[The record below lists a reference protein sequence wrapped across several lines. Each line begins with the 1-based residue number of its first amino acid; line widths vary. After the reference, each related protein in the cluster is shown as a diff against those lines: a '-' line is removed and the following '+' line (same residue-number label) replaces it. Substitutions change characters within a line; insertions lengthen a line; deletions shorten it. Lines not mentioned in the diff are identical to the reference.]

1 MRKIFLVMIG
11 SLLFVSATYAQQQLF
26 KLNDNNECEISGTI
40 EVSSSKTMPYMVFKD
55 WLYKISTGL
64 APIFVKDVRDQLIKA
79 NIIVNTRRVNNPISG
94 IFVEN
99 LSFKC
104 EATFS
109 DKTVTYRLYGF
120 EIKQM
125 YAGWGAKNTTEGL
138 DYQMSR
144 YEKAKADLAEAKDPN
159 STMSRSERSRTIR
172 ESKETIE
179 EVEKK
184 LKSSTK
190 VMERNIEKLNKM
202 LK

>member
-1 MRKIFLVMIG
+1 
-11 SLLFVSATYAQQQLF
+11 
-26 KLNDNNECEISGTI
+26 
-40 EVSSSKTMPYMVFKD
+40 MVFRD

-64 APIFVKDVRDQLIKA
+64 APIFIKDVRDQLIKA
-79 NIIVNTRRVNNPISG
+79 NIIINTRRVNNPISG

>member
-26 KLNDNNECEISGTI
+26 KLNENNECEISGTI
-40 EVSSSKTMPYMVFKD
+40 QVSASRTMPYMVFKD

-64 APIFVKDVRDQLIKA
+64 APIFVEDVRDKSIKA
-79 NIIVNTRRVNNPISG
+79 KIVVNTRRVSNPIGGNFIES
-94 IFVEN
+94 
-99 LSFKC
+99 LMFKC
-104 EATFS
+104 EATFK

-120 EIKQM
+120 EINQM
-125 YAGWGAKNTTEGL
+125 YAGWGSKNTTEGL

-159 STMSRSERSRTIR
+159 STMSRSERGRTIS
-172 ESKETIE
+172 ESKETIA

-184 LKSSTK
+184 LKSATK
-190 VMERNIEKLNKM
+190 VMERNIERLNKL

>member
-1 MRKIFLVMIG
+1 MKKIFLVMIG

-104 EATFS
+104 EATFK
-109 DKTVTYRLYGF
+109 DQTVTYRLYGF
-120 EIKQM
+120 EINQM

>member
-1 MRKIFLVMIG
+1 MIG

-104 EATFS
+104 EATFK
-109 DKTVTYRLYGF
+109 DQTVTYRLYGF
-120 EIKQM
+120 EINQM

>member
-1 MRKIFLVMIG
+1 MIG

-104 EATFS
+104 EATFK
-109 DKTVTYRLYGF
+109 DQTVTYRLYGF
-120 EIKQM
+120 EINQM
-125 YAGWGAKNTTEGL
+125 YAGWGSKNTTEGL

>member
-1 MRKIFLVMIG
+1 MIG

-26 KLNDNNECEISGTI
+26 KLNENNECEISGTI
-40 EVSSSKTMPYMVFKD
+40 QVSSSKTMPYMVFKD

-120 EIKQM
+120 EINQM

>member
-11 SLLFVSATYAQQQLF
+11 SLLLVSATYAQQQLF

>member
-1 MRKIFLVMIG
+1 MKKIFLVMIG

-26 KLNDNNECEISGTI
+26 KLNENNECEISGTI
-40 EVSSSKTMPYMVFKD
+40 QVSSSRTIPYMVFKD

>member
-1 MRKIFLVMIG
+1 MIG
-11 SLLFVSATYAQQQLF
+11 SLLFVSAKYAQQQLF

-104 EATFS
+104 EATFK
-109 DKTVTYRLYGF
+109 DQTVTYRLYGF
-120 EIKQM
+120 EINQM
-125 YAGWGAKNTTEGL
+125 YAGWGSKNTTEGL

-190 VMERNIEKLNKM
+190 VMERNIDKLNKM

>member
-11 SLLFVSATYAQQQLF
+11 SLLLVSATYAQKQLF
-26 KLNDNNECEISGTI
+26 KLNENNECEISGTI
-40 EVSSSKTMPYMVFKD
+40 EVSSSKTMSYMVFKD
-55 WLYKISTGL
+55 WIYKIST
-64 APIFVKDVRDQLIKA
+64 ATVPTIIEEVKDESIKA
-79 NIIVNTRRVNNPISG
+79 QVFVNTRSVNNPISG

-99 LSFKC
+99 LGFKC

-120 EIKQM
+120 AIGQS
-125 YAGWGAKNTTEGL
+125 YAGWGSKSTVEEL
-138 DYQMSR
+138 DYQMNR
-144 YEKAKADLAEAKDPN
+144 YEKAKADLSEAKDPN
-159 STMSRSERSRTIR
+159 STMSSSERRRVVR

-190 VMERNIEKLNKM
+190 VMERNIERLNKL